1 MSLNSP
7 IAGLL
12 QPLDELVEILKMA
25 AEPSRLRI
33 LRVLAAGDL
42 TVTDLTTIL
51 GQSQPRVS
59 RHLKLLVE
67 HRLIRRWQEG
77 SWAFFRVN
85 REPAYWDLV
94 NTLLAHLDPNDAT
107 LQRDEER
114 LNAVK
119 RERRQRASDYF
130 SQNAN
135 AWDKIRSLH
144 APDSEVEA
152 SLLEAVGIGPFNALL
167 DIGTGT
173 GRMLELFAPQSQS
186 ALGVDHNREML
197 AIARANIDSAGLKG
211 AEVRLGDIEN
221 LDVGRGIYDL
231 VLIHQVLHFLHDP
244 AMAVAEAVRALS
256 PGGTVA
262 IVDFA
267 THDNEDLRAEHQ
279 HLRLGF
285 ADDVVIGWLLEA
297 GISDVQTHAVEADAQ
312 SSGGSNPLT
321 VKIWVG
327 RDSNY
332 EVAGSARNTELA

>member
-7 IAGLL
+7 IQGLR

-67 HRLIRRWQEG
+67 HKLIRRWQEG
-77 SWAFFRVN
+77 SWAFFRLN

-94 NTLLAHLDPNDAT
+94 NTLLTHLDANDPT
-107 LQRDEER
+107 LQRDAER
-114 LNAVK
+114 LTAVK
-119 RERRQRASDYF
+119 QERRARASEYF
-130 SQNAN
+130 SQNAS

-144 APDSEVEA
+144 APDSDVEA
-152 SLLEAVGIGPFNALL
+152 ALQAAVGEGPFNAML

-173 GRMLELFAPQSQS
+173 GRMLELFAPQAAS
-186 ALGVDHNREML
+186 ALGVDHNRDML
-197 AIARANIDSAGLKG
+197 AMARANIDSAGLEG

-221 LDVGRGIYDL
+221 LDVGRNIYDL

-244 AMAVAEAVRALS
+244 AMAVAEAVRALA
-256 PGGTVA
+256 PGGTIA

-267 THDNEDLRAEHQ
+267 THDNEVLRTEHQ

-285 ADDVVIGWLLEA
+285 ADDVMLGWLLEA
-297 GISDVQTHAVEADAQ
+297 GIADVQTHAVETQ
-312 SSGGSNPLT
+312 SSTDGGAKPLT

-332 EVAGSARNTELA
+332 EIASAATNRELV

>member
-1 MSLNSP
+1 MSLNAP
-7 IAGLL
+7 ISGLV
-12 QPLDELVEILKMA
+12 QPLDDLVELLKMA

-85 REPAYWDLV
+85 RDPAYWDLI
-94 NTLLAHLDPNDAT
+94 NTLLSQLDPNDPT

-114 LNAVK
+114 FMAVK
-119 RERRQRASDYF
+119 RERQERASSYF
-130 SQNAN
+130 SQNAT
-135 AWDKIRSLH
+135 AWDKIRTLH
-144 APDSEVEA
+144 APDSEVETA
-152 SLLEAVGIGPFNALL
+152 LLQAVGTGPFNAML

-173 GRMLELFAPQSQS
+173 GRMLELFAPHAQS
-186 ALGVDHNREML
+186 ALGVDHNRDML
-197 AIARANIDSAGLKG
+197 AIARANIDSAELKG
-211 AEVRLGDIEN
+211 AEVRQGDIEN
-221 LDVGRGIYDL
+221 LDVGRSVFDL
-231 VLIHQVLHFLHDP
+231 VIIHQVLHFLHDP
-244 AMAVAEAVRALS
+244 AMAVGEAIKALS
-256 PGGTVA
+256 PGGTIA

-267 THDNEDLRAEHQ
+267 THDNEDLRIEHQ

-297 GISDVQTHAVEADAQ
+297 GISDVQTYSVETGRGASPDAKL
-312 SSGGSNPLT
+312 LT

-327 RDSNY
+327 RDPNY
-332 EVAGSARNTELA
+332 EIAGSASKTELA